1 MLDEKDLQAIAQIM
15 DSKIKESEQRT
26 AQAICE
32 SEHRTMQAIC
42 ESEHRTMQAI
52 RESEQRTAQAIRESE
67 QRTMQGASTLMESYF
82 EPKFKLLFENQ
93 QTMMENLTPKS
104 RVDELEEEVAF
115 LRSMIRQHSREIEAL
130 KHA

>member
-1 MLDEKDLQAIAQIM
+1 
-15 DSKIKESEQRT
+15 
-26 AQAICE
+26 
-32 SEHRTMQAIC
+32 
-42 ESEHRTMQAI
+42 
-52 RESEQRTAQAIRESE
+52 
-67 QRTMQGASTLMESYF
+67 MESYF